1 MHPSILCCKEYN
13 RRVGRDPL
21 NITSAAGDWSYSQK
35 YLVVLEL
42 STFSCRKKIRL

>member
-1 MHPSILCCKEYN
+1 MHPSILCCKECQ
-13 RRVGRDPL
+13 VGRDPL